1 MNETVNTSL
10 NITVKPNGE
19 AEIRVTKAP
28 LPEIIRLCLL
38 TIEVSCKRSLEDA
51 EKQDPDFRDAIAS
64 DLHELIN
71 VGASTLL
78 NRLFPEIE
86 MRPDLTVEAILEAE
100 NKIMDENPDFV
111 KEAHEAYLNSTD
123 FARAKA
129 LSDATKATLPKST
142 AKRTL
147 KSKKEG

>member
-1 MNETVNTSL
+1 MNETINTSL

-38 TIEVSCKRSLEDA
+38 TIEVSCKKSLEDA
-51 EKQDPDFRDAIAS
+51 ENQDPTLREAVAS

-123 FARAKA
+123 FARDKA
-129 LSDATKATLPKST
+129 ISDATKATLPKAT
-142 AKRTL
+142 P
-147 KSKKEG
+147 KKISRKK

>member
-1 MNETVNTSL
+1 MNETINTSL

-19 AEIRVTKAP
+19 AEIRTAKAT

-38 TIEVSCKRSLEDA
+38 TIEVSCRKYLDEA
-51 EKQDPDFRDAIAS
+51 EKDGADLREAMAS
-64 DLHELIN
+64 DMHELIN

-78 NRLFPEIE
+78 NRLFPEIA
-86 MRPDLTVEAILEAE
+86 MRPDLTTEAILEAE

-123 FARAKA
+123 FARDKA
-129 LSDATKATLPKST
+129 ISDATKATLPKTT
-142 AKRTL
+142 AK
-147 KSKKEG
+147 KISKKK

>member
-1 MNETVNTSL
+1 MNETINTSL

-19 AEIRVTKAP
+19 AEIRTAKAT

-38 TIEVSCKRSLEDA
+38 TIEVSCRKYLDEA
-51 EKQDPDFRDAIAS
+51 EKDSADLREAMAS
-64 DLHELIN
+64 DMHELIN

-78 NRLFPEIE
+78 NRLFPEIA
-86 MRPDLTVEAILEAE
+86 MRPDLTTEAILEAE

-123 FARAKA
+123 FARDKA
-129 LSDATKATLPKST
+129 ISDATKATLPKTT
-142 AKRTL
+142 AK
-147 KSKKEG
+147 KISKKK